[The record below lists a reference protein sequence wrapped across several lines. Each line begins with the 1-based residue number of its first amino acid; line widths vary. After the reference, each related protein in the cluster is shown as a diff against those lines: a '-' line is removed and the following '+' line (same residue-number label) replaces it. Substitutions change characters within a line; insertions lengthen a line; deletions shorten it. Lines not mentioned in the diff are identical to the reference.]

1 MSHLTAADLKDV
13 LLAPLAGTYL
23 DDVEAWIVEQADQA
37 GIPEDK
43 ISAVLGTRAK
53 RAAVYELAILTCLGE
68 GGQNQHMAGGD
79 GSDVFAV
86 KQRSYERQLNDLLKR
101 LSALDWSDGPLP
113 PEADRTVNL
122 CPRLYRA

>member
-1 MSHLTAADLKDV
+1 MSHVTADDLKDA

-23 DDVEAWIVEQADQA
+23 DDVEEWIVEQADQA
-37 GIPEDK
+37 GVPEDK

-68 GGQNQHMAGGD
+68 GGQNQHAMGGD
-79 GSDVFAV
+79 GRDVFAV
-86 KQRSYERQLNDLLKR
+86 KLSQYKTQLEDLLKR
-101 LSALDWSDGPLP
+101 LSPTDWSDDLP
-113 PEADRTVNL
+113 IDAERAVNL